1 MTEIE
6 RLFEELR
13 ELMPEEPPCV
23 CWSCKHDDWLTQLAL
38 DAVMQVQMGKA
49 RWN

>member
-6 RLFEELR
+6 RMFEELR
-13 ELMPEEPPCV
+13 ELMPEEPPCA
-23 CWSCKHDDWLTQLAL
+23 CWACVYDDHLTQLAIH
-38 DAVMQVQMGKA
+38 AVMQVQTGKA